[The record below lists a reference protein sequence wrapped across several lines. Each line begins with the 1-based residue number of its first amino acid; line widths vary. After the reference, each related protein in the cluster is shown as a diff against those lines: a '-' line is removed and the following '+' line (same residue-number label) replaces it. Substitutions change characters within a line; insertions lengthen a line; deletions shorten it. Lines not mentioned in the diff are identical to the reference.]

1 MHEKRASALFFVPKI
16 KEQEGQMFNF
26 TFGLDGMQSLMRL
39 ATAYQTMAIASAEVF
54 FRRSLMMAS
63 GTMSLPDAVNVAA
76 EKATTLA
83 EAAGEATTAL
93 MKGDDPV
100 GIAAAA
106 LEPYGTRTAAN
117 VRELRG

>member
-1 MHEKRASALFFVPKI
+1 
-16 KEQEGQMFNF
+16 MFNF
-26 TFGLDGMQSLMRL
+26 SNGLGAMQSLMRY
-39 ATAYQTMAIASAEVF
+39 AAAYQTMATAAGEVI

-63 GTMSLPDAVNVAA
+63 GSMSAPAA
-76 EKATTLA
+76 LSMIVEKATTFA

-93 MKGDDPV
+93 MKGEDSV
-100 GIAAAA
+100 GVATAA

>member
-1 MHEKRASALFFVPKI
+1 VPKI

-26 TFGLDGMQSLMRL
+26 NCGLEGMQSLMRL
-39 ATAYQTMAIASAEVF
+39 AMAYQTMAIASGEVF

-63 GTMSLPDAVNVAA
+63 GSMNVPDAVNMAT

-93 MKGDDPV
+93 MKGEDPV
-100 GIAAAA
+100 GIATAA